1 VNERRNYNAQIRLN
15 LEFLDALQLCNSDE
29 AFSKTDKKQNDRN
42 VAKNILSGIYFPAS
56 LAPIL
61 MVRQAE
67 TEAGACEGRLPLL
80 V

>member
-1 VNERRNYNAQIRLN
+1 MLRFGLTWN
-15 LEFLDALQLCNSDE
+15 FLTHCSSCNSGE
-29 AFSKTDKKQNDRN
+29 AFSKTVENKTERN